1 MAQFT
6 TRPCNR
12 FEVRAAPALLP
23 TLFPSPTGSRL
34 SPSSSHGAIH
44 VMAQTGRSNVRYVDP
59 QRRYTLVLGPSWNAP
74 IGALPHDDRAGTHD
88 SADGQC
94 GSYASIVRGQAATKI
109 FRRYPQG
116 GVSGFAALRDFEP
129 AFVKNEYS
137 PFWAFVSFHRLRTC
151 RRMRHNGGWCL
162 ASHSIFTC
170 AVWMTSPHLAESL
183 RKYSAKAS
191 SGPGI
196 GCTAKRSR

>member
-1 MAQFT
+1 VAQFT

-94 GSYASIVRGQAATKI
+94 GSYASTGHGQAATNI
-109 FRRYPQG
+109 FRRYPQRVCQG
-116 GVSGFAALRDFEP
+116 LLRCGI
-129 AFVKNEYS
+129 S
-137 PFWAFVSFHRLRTC
+137 SRLLT
-151 RRMRHNGGWCL
+151 
-162 ASHSIFTC
+162 
-170 AVWMTSPHLAESL
+170 AVGHL
-183 RKYSAKAS
+183 RKSP
-191 SGPGI
+191 SGPLCQLSPIADAPLDRLGS
-196 GCTAKRSR
+196 G

>member
-1 MAQFT
+1 
-6 TRPCNR
+6 
-12 FEVRAAPALLP
+12 
-23 TLFPSPTGSRL
+23 
-34 SPSSSHGAIH
+34 
-44 VMAQTGRSNVRYVDP
+44 MAQTGRSNVRYVDP
-59 QRRYTLVLGPSWNAP
+59 RRRYTVVLGPSWNALAERCP
-74 IGALPHDDRAGTHD
+74 TTTALEHTTVPMDNADRMPPLCAVKPRQKFFDDIHR
-88 SADGQC
+88 
-94 GSYASIVRGQAATKI
+94 
-109 FRRYPQG
+109 